1 MSMWWDSLSVASQ
14 VFALVA
20 IPMTVVLLIQT
31 VLMFIGIGG
40 EADGADGPEFGDSET
55 DTDVGETDAEA
66 LDSLHI
72 FTVRGI
78 IAFFVVFGW
87 VGFLMDSAAVSL
99 WITVPVAVLCGFAMM
114 VLLAVL
120 FKAVMKLRSG
130 GNLELSN
137 ALGTA
142 GTVYL
147 AIPGGRGGVGKV
159 NILLQGS
166 YVECEAVT
174 DEAET
179 IPTGSEI
186 VVTGVSGQTTLTV
199 RRK

>member
-1 MSMWWDSLSVASQ
+1 MFVWWDSLSVASQ

-20 IPMTVVLLIQT
+20 IPMTIVLLIQT

-40 EADGADGPEFGDSET
+40 EADGPEFGDSEA
-55 DTDVGETDAEA
+55 DIDVGETDAEA
-66 LDSLHI
+66 FDSLHI

-87 VGFLMDSAAVSL
+87 VGFLMDSARVSL
-99 WITVPVAVLCGFAMM
+99 WITVPTAIVCGAAMM
-114 VLLAVL
+114 MLLALL

-130 GNLELSN
+130 GNLDNSN
-137 ALGTA
+137 AIGTA

-147 AIPGGRGGVGKV
+147 AIPPAHSGVGKV

-166 YVECEAVT
+166 YVEREAVT
-174 DEAET
+174 DEEET
-179 IPTGSEI
+179 IPTGAEI
-186 VVTGVSGQTTLTV
+186 VVTGVSGRTALIV